1 MKITPLPPLNS
12 LVAFE
17 AASRH
22 LSFTLAAH
30 ELNVT
35 QGAISR
41 QIRHLEDFLGSAL
54 FSRIN
59 RNIQLTM
66 TGLQYRKAINM
77 ALVDIASATG
87 EVKKWQGENKV
98 TVSTTSAMAA
108 LWLLP
113 RIASFQNEHEEID
126 LRIMASDSIQDLRQQ
141 ECDFNLFYCRTPP
154 ENMQASAL
162 FSEVVFPVCS
172 PDYLQKVGPLSSP
185 EEIFSKTLLFLE
197 DSHTDWLSWEQWFTA
212 VHLPQFTPKNRLN
225 INNYP
230 MLLQAAINGQGVALA
245 WGELSENYL
254 ESGALIRPVNQ
265 TLRTTSY
272 FSMLEATDTGRV
284 TASVRLFREWL
295 LNQRPAT
302 VSVAL
307 LFFLL
312 HQYWFHVV
320 Q

>member
-41 QIRHLEDFLGSAL
+41 QVRHLEDFLGSAL
-54 FSRIN
+54 FTRLN
-59 RNIQLTM
+59 RNIYLTE
-66 TGLQYRKAINM
+66 TGLQYRQAISA
-77 ALVDIASATG
+77 ALVDIARATG
-87 EVKKWQGENKV
+87 EIKKWQGEHKV

-113 RIASFQNEHEEID
+113 RVASFQSEHEEID
-126 LRIMASDSIQDLRQQ
+126 LRIVASDSIQNLHKQ
-141 ECDFNLFYCRTPP
+141 ECDFGLFYCRTPP
-154 ENMQASAL
+154 ENMQTFAL

-172 PDYLQKVGPLSSP
+172 PDYLQKVGPLSSA
-185 EEIFSKTLLFLE
+185 EDIFSKTLLFLE

-212 VHLPQFTPKNRLN
+212 VNLPQFTPKNRLN

-245 WGELSENYL
+245 WGELSDCYL
-254 ESGALIRPVNQ
+254 ESGALIRPVSHA
-265 TLRTTSY
+265 LRTNSC
-272 FSMLEATDTGRV
+272 FSILEVANTGRV

-295 LNQRPAT
+295 LNQRST
-302 VSVAL
+302 SVI
-307 LFFLL
+307 
-312 HQYWFHVV
+312 
-320 Q
+320 